1 MPFSFRRLSKLQ
13 LLSVCFVAFIAMLGF
28 AAGKRDWFGT
38 NKFKATNRSV
48 SQKVVAAGQATPPP
62 ITKSD
67 HVERQRL
74 RWDLQSQF
82 KLLGDRLEK
91 PGKERIIMTGTVNRP
106 NAKADTVPVRLI
118 VELPDKVRLE
128 ELNGDKAGITIHD
141 GTDLK
146 SSRKG
151 LSKADEN
158 EIESLVFD
166 SIDHLLI
173 GQMQGNATRFLGSH
187 FRLDDGS
194 NPAYNG
200 PFYEV
205 FQISENLSMKK
216 DIVRQQLKTYYF
228 NSSSQLLEKI
238 RYSLA
243 QPNDKPVAVE
253 IQLAGW
259 KQFEGQ
265 YLPTSFTRLEDG
277 SPVFV
282 LAIKSVSL
290 GKKAED
296 GIFVNF

>member
-1 MPFSFRRLSKLQ
+1 MLNQ
-13 LLSVCFVAFIAMLGF
+13 LLWCLPS
-28 AAGKRDWFGT
+28 
-38 NKFKATNRSV
+38 
-48 SQKVVAAGQATPPP
+48 
-62 ITKSD
+62 
-67 HVERQRL
+67 
-74 RWDLQSQF
+74 
-82 KLLGDRLEK
+82 
-91 PGKERIIMTGTVNRP
+91 
-106 NAKADTVPVRLI
+106 
-118 VELPDKVRLE
+118 ELV
-128 ELNGDKAGITIHD
+128 
-141 GTDLK
+141 
-146 SSRKG
+146 
-151 LSKADEN
+151 
-158 EIESLVFD
+158 SLVW
-166 SIDHLLI
+166 SYCLTWLLYVSE
-173 GQMQGNATRFLGSH
+173 GGNNRISV

-205 FQISENLSMKK
+205 FQISENLSIKK